1 MRERGGWV
9 GEDEA
14 GGRKEERRVV
24 WDEGR
29 CRRRQRRREL
39 VSVLL
44 TIGHRK
50 CIVPDI
56 YLGST
61 VLGRGH
67 C

>member
-1 MRERGGWV
+1 MRG
-9 GEDEA
+9 DA
-14 GGRKEERRVV
+14 GGRKEERRVAR
-24 WDEGR
+24 DEGR

-39 VSVLL
+39 VSVLP

-56 YLGST
+56 YLSST
-61 VLGRGH
+61 VLGRGY